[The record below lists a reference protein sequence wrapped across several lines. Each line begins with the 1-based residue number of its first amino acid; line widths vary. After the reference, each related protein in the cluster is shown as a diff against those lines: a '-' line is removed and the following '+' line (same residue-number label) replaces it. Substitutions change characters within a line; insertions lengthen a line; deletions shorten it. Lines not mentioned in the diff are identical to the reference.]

1 MLGPH
6 CGIIDAEIRLAR
18 NWLHSAQLGP
28 ADHGAHQLSVTMAA
42 MLGTRTWSP
51 HCVCLLLANP
61 PHDSLWWSSVA
72 ATQYRGQ
79 KSAVSTILG
88 RMQRTVGA
96 RRPAQWALIVPED
109 YF

>member
-1 MLGPH
+1 MVGPH

-28 ADHGAHQLSVTMAA
+28 ADHGAHQLSVTIAA
-42 MLGTRTWSP
+42 MLGTGTRSP

-61 PHDSLWWSSVA
+61 PHDSVVVEQCSR
-72 ATQYRGQ
+72 TQYRGQ
-79 KSAVSTILG
+79 QSAVSTILG